1 MSRQLAGVGDTMPA
15 VAPPCHSWPVVRG
28 IAATMMASVMIGAL
42 AGIAHAQVSAQAPA
56 IMQSPARADVP
67 SDVPSEV
74 PSVALSDALSTALS
88 NPRSQAPS
96 NAPSD
101 APSSSM
107 IQPGMSEPSH
117 LDASIGV
124 RAGTLGVGVE
134 VGKLIFSHLGIRAG
148 INFFNYGAKH
158 TISDLDYN
166 ARLRYQN
173 IPVLLDLFP
182 WARGS
187 FHLTGGVVF
196 DQNRITGT
204 GTPNASGEIP
214 INGTDYTQAQVGVL
228 SGAIRYPSTAGYA
241 GLGWGT
247 PARHSLV
254 AFVADFG
261 VMISTPKVT
270 LNATNTGTDPELAS
284 DLQAQQVT
292 TQKKVNQY
300 AKIYPVISLGLIF
313 RM

>member
-1 MSRQLAGVGDTMPA
+1 MSRQFPGVGDITPA
-15 VAPPCHSWPVVRG
+15 VASPCHSCHVVRG
-28 IAATMMASVMIGAL
+28 IATTLMASVMIGAL
-42 AGIAHAQVSAQAPA
+42 AGIAHAQAAVEAPA
-56 IMQSPARADVP
+56 MMQSTASSDAATTTPSTAALDVP
-67 SDVPSEV
+67 S
-74 PSVALSDALSTALS
+74 STLL
-88 NPRSQAPS
+88 
-96 NAPSD
+96 
-101 APSSSM
+101 
-107 IQPGMSEPSH
+107 QPGMSEPSH

-124 RAGTLGVGVE
+124 RAGTLGFGVE
-134 VGKLIFSHLGIRAG
+134 VGKLIFSHLGVRAG

-158 TISDLDYN
+158 SISDLDYN

-173 IPVLLDLFP
+173 IPVLLDIFP

-214 INGTDYTQAQVGVL
+214 INGTNYTQAQVGVL

-241 GLGWGT
+241 GLGFGT

-261 VMISTPKVT
+261 VMISTPKVS
-270 LNATNTGTDPELAS
+270 LNATNAGTDPQLAS

-300 AKIYPVISLGLIF
+300 AKFYPVLSLGLIF